1 MFVVKLTPD
10 QAKDIADALSR
21 AHFEVLAAYDPIDDA
36 VKFKID
42 GGTWS
47 PPFKDRTGSQ

>member
-10 QAKDIADALSR
+10 QARDIAEAIAR
-21 AHFEVLAAYDPIDDA
+21 ARFEVLAGYDPIDDA
-36 VKFKID
+36 VKFKVD

-47 PPFKDRTGSQ
+47 PPFKDRTGT

>member
-10 QAKDIADALSR
+10 QAEFIAEAL
-21 AHFEVLAAYDPIDDA
+21 AEVKYELLAAYDPIDQSI
-36 VKFKID
+36 KFKID

-47 PPFKDRTGSQ
+47 PPFKDRTGS